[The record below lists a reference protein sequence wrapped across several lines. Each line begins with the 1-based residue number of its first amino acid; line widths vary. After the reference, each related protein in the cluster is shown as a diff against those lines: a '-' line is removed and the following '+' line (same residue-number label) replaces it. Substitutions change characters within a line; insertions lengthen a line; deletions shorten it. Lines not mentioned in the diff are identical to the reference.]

1 MVNLTIY
8 QVLSLRLKGVLYNH
22 TERGM
27 TEQQKKM
34 TFQTSKE
41 VSGICAIKD
50 IRLSKGISIAHVS
63 RATGLSR
70 ERIYKIES
78 GKSEVPGT
86 LIQDFAEA
94 YGVDLVTFIR
104 CHREDV
110 ESAKATRDC

>member
-1 MVNLTIY
+1 
-8 QVLSLRLKGVLYNH
+8 
-22 TERGM
+22 M
-27 TEQQKKM
+27 TS
-34 TFQTSKE
+34 QTSKE